1 MRKRR
6 VLEEEK
12 KKRETKSFGCCGC
25 SVAVLP
31 VTMTKMSR
39 WSKII
44 ITCQR
49 LLLFP
54 LRKE

>member
-6 VLEEEK
+6 GEEEK

-31 VTMTKMSR
+31 VKTMKMSR

>member
-6 VLEEEK
+6 GEEEK

-31 VTMTKMSR
+31 DDEMSR

>member
-6 VLEEEK
+6 GEEEK

-25 SVAVLP
+25 SKIAVRAK
-31 VTMTKMSR
+31 TMKMSR

>member
-6 VLEEEK
+6 GEEEK

-31 VTMTKMSR
+31 MKMSR